1 MNYLNN
7 KKILLIISGGIA
19 AYKSL
24 DLIRILK
31 KNGSLVKTIM
41 TKSSTKFITPLSVA
55 SLSQEKV
62 YTELFNS
69 ESEAEMDHIS
79 LSRWADAII
88 IAPATANIISKIGSG
103 LADDLATT
111 VILASNKQIFIA
123 PAMNVMMWEHKSNQN
138 NIKQLKKFGYLLIGP
153 IRGDMAC
160 GEYGLGKMT
169 DPNLIYENLNNYF
182 KNINYNKNLRAIVTA
197 GPTIEA
203 IDPVR
208 YISNH
213 SSGKQ
218 GYELARALSDNG
230 FETTLISGPTNL
242 DAPNNVKNIKVKS
255 TDEMFDETLKNL
267 PTDVAIFSA
276 AVSDYKVVNYSKKKI
291 KKNNDLILN
300 LKKNK
305 DILEYVSKHNSL
317 RPKIVVGFAA
327 ETNDLEK
334 YAKEKLKKKNC
345 DWVIA
350 NDVNRD
356 DIGFN
361 SDMNEINIY
370 YSNNI
375 NEKILKTYK
384 SEIAD
389 EIVKRIT
396 KQLNS

>member
-267 PTDVAIFSA
+267 HTDVAIFSA

-334 YAKEKLKKKNC
+334 YAKEKLEKKNC

-396 KQLNS
+396 RQLNS

>member
-267 PTDVAIFSA
+267 PADVAIFSA

-291 KKNNDLILN
+291 KKDNDLILN

-334 YAKEKLKKKNC
+334 YAKEKLEKKNC

>member
-160 GEYGLGKMT
+160 GEYGRGKMT

-255 TDEMFDETLKNL
+255 ADEMFDETLKNL

-334 YAKEKLKKKNC
+334 YAKEKLEKKNC

>member
-62 YTELFNS
+62 YTELFNHEN
-69 ESEAEMDHIS
+69 ESEMDHIS
-79 LSRWADAII
+79 LSRWADTII

-111 VILASNKQIFIA
+111 VILASNKKIFIA

-182 KNINYNKNLRAIVTA
+182 KNINYNIKLKAIVTA

-242 DAPNNVKNIKVKS
+242 DAPRNVKSIKVKT
-255 TDEMFDETLKNL
+255 TDEMFNETLKNL

-276 AVSDYKVVNYSKKKI
+276 AVSDYKVVNYSKKKL
-291 KKNNDLILN
+291 KKNNELFLN
-300 LKKNK
+300 LKKNR

-334 YAKEKLKKKNC
+334 YAKEKLEKKNC

-350 NDVNRD
+350 NDVNRN

-361 SDMNEINIY
+361 SDMNEINIFY
-370 YSNNI
+370 NNNI
-375 NEKILKTYK
+375 NEKIFKTSK

>member
-276 AVSDYKVVNYSKKKI
+276 AVSDYKVVNYIKKKI

-334 YAKEKLKKKNC
+334 YAKEKLEKKNC